1 MIKVCDAI
9 MGAGKS
15 SAAITYMNENP
26 SQKFIYIT
34 PYLEEARRIKENC
47 PRLHFIEPSG
57 KLEKYHYKKTLHTEK
72 LIQEG
77 RNITTT
83 HSAFK
88 RYTKEMLEQIRE
100 QGYILFIDENVDILE
115 NLEVDPFDLQVVREA
130 GYVIEDGNRFRLSDK
145 EYKGLALKY
154 DLFDLAKSRDLV
166 RIDNDDNKFYY
177 WILTPDLLTSFKD
190 VFILTYLFE
199 GQSIC
204 HFIKINKL
212 SYSMIGVENGEDGV
226 YRFVDYPGKKPDYV
240 RTLKDR
246 IHILDN
252 YKMNNIGNDKYALSI
267 NWFQKDKSDVKQ
279 LKNNIDNCFNNIW
292 RKESSK
298 KKLWGTYKVSFNQ
311 LKGKGYTK
319 SHLNFNTKATN
330 SYKDRNCLVY
340 AVNVFMNANEKV
352 FYHRYGVE
360 VDEDVYA
367 LSIMVQWIWRSAIRE
382 GNDIY
387 IYIPSRRMRNLLT
400 DWINSISQE
409 GND

>member
-1 MIKVCDAI
+1 
-9 MGAGKS
+9 
-15 SAAITYMNENP
+15 
-26 SQKFIYIT
+26 
-34 PYLEEARRIKENC
+34 
-47 PRLHFIEPSG
+47 
-57 KLEKYHYKKTLHTEK
+57 
-72 LIQEG
+72 
-77 RNITTT
+77 
-83 HSAFK
+83 
-88 RYTKEMLEQIRE
+88 
-100 QGYILFIDENVDILE
+100 
-115 NLEVDPFDLQVVREA
+115 
-130 GYVIEDGNRFRLSDK
+130 
-145 EYKGLALKY
+145 
-154 DLFDLAKSRDLV
+154 
-166 RIDNDDNKFYY
+166 
-177 WILTPDLLTSFKD
+177 
-190 VFILTYLFE
+190 
-199 GQSIC
+199 
-204 HFIKINKL
+204 
-212 SYSMIGVENGEDGV
+212 MIGVENGEDGV

-240 RTLKDR
+240 RTLKDK